1 MKSAQAES
9 DASRDR
15 QIMSN
20 KQPMNR
26 LTDFASSANA
36 AILLSVL
43 YPTLFAFSQN
53 WYTAS
58 GREWVLLAAL
68 AFAFGLMIA
77 VLYHVLTPFA
87 AVLLSRV
94 AGLDEETK
102 ARAIAQAIL
111 LAVACVVPFFL
122 LLDGTFRDMLDGPR
136 RVLALQIAV
145 LAAAAWLFRA
155 GHAAKYAAVLATA
168 SAASI
173 VGFAPSYLLAARPGK
188 AEIAKTQDF
197 ETATLKPKPNI
208 YFFIYDAYGSEQVY
222 TNNFG
227 FDNSKHYAELEKR
240 RFRVVHTLSNYAN
253 TWATTLSFFSG
264 SHHYY
269 AVNFRNDDTTSGRDV
284 LNGNAHNPVIETL
297 RQNGYRVQFVHAS
310 DYFAID
316 QGNLDI
322 AYAAKPRLNVLR
334 LYGSERLD
342 NLIGLRDAVSWARRL
357 DQQDNYLLER
367 IPAITKTD
375 AGPWFTFFWKPLP
388 NHSEKRVFF
397 TKQAG
402 FATKFIEGTQLANE
416 RMLLVVDRIIRDDPK
431 AIVVI
436 IGDHGAWRYAGAAY
450 MDPDPNK
457 AFKQY
462 GIAPQTATLDL
473 FGVMIAIRSGGLCDD
488 LVYPGLTPVNIM
500 RVVFACLAER
510 RDLLEGKAD
519 DISMFHVSNKL
530 WLTGR
535 EGKVLPEW
543 QALDAPK

>member
-1 MKSAQAES
+1 MA
-9 DASRDR
+9 
-15 QIMSN
+15 N
-20 KQPMNR
+20 KQPTNR
-26 LTDFASSANA
+26 LTAFAPSGTA

-58 GREWVLLAAL
+58 GREWVLLGGL
-68 AFAFGLMIA
+68 AFGFGLMVA
-77 VLYHVLTPFA
+77 VLYHVLAPLA

-94 AGLDEETK
+94 AGRDGKTK
-102 ARAIAQAIL
+102 AKPIAHAVL

-122 LLDGTFRDMLDGPR
+122 LLDGTFRDMLGGPR
-136 RVLALQIAV
+136 RVLALQLVV
-145 LAAAAWLFRA
+145 LAAAAWLFRR
-155 GHAAKYAAVLATA
+155 GHSAKYSAVLATA

-173 VGFAPSYLLAARPGK
+173 VSFAAIYLVAPRSGK

-197 ETATLKPKPNI
+197 ETATLKAKPNI

-222 TNNFG
+222 ANNFG

-269 AVNFRNDDTTSGRDV
+269 TMNFRNDDTTSGRDV
-284 LNGNAHNPVIETL
+284 LNGHAHNPVITTL
-297 RQNGYRVQFVHAS
+297 RRNGYRVQFVHAS
-310 DYFAID
+310 DYFVSD
-316 QGNLDI
+316 QGDLDI
-322 AYAAKPRLNVLR
+322 AYAAKPRLNILR

-342 NLIGLRDAVSWARRL
+342 DLVGLKDAASRARLL

-367 IPAITKTD
+367 IPEIAKAG
-375 AGPWFTFFWKPLP
+375 AGPWFTFFWQPLP

-402 FATKFIEGTQLANE
+402 FAATFIERTQQANE
-416 RMLLVVDRIIRDDPK
+416 RMLRVVDRIIRDDPS
-431 AIVVI
+431 AIVVV

-450 MDPDPNK
+450 RDPDPNK
-457 AFKQY
+457 AFEHY
-462 GIAPQTATLDL
+462 GITPQAATLDL
-473 FGVMIAIRSGGLCDD
+473 FGAMIAIRSGGLCDD
-488 LVYPGLTPVNIM
+488 LVYRGLTPVNIM

-510 RDLLEGKAD
+510 RDVLQGKAD
-519 DISMFHVSNKL
+519 DISMFHVNNRL

-535 EGKVLPEW
+535 EGTMLPVW
-543 QALDAPK
+543 QAFDPPK

>member
-1 MKSAQAES
+1 MKRAQAGGDS
-9 DASRDR
+9 ARDR

-20 KQPMNR
+20 KQLTNR
-26 LTDFASSANA
+26 VTDFASSANA

-43 YPTLFAFSQN
+43 YPTLFAFSHN
-53 WYTAS
+53 WYTTS
-58 GREWVLLAAL
+58 GREWVLLAAS
-68 AFAFGLMIA
+68 AVAFGLMIA
-77 VLYHVLTPFA
+77 VLYHVLTPWTA
-87 AVLLSRV
+87 MLLSRV
-94 AGLDEETK
+94 AGLDEETA

-111 LAVACVVPFFL
+111 LAVACIVPFFL

-136 RVLALQIAV
+136 RVLALEIAA
-145 LAAAAWLFRA
+145 LAAAAWLFRT
-155 GHAAKYAAVLATA
+155 GHAAKYSAVLATA

-173 VGFAPSYLLAARPGK
+173 VSFAPSYLLAARSGK
-188 AEIAKTQDF
+188 AEIAKAQDF
-197 ETATLKPKPNI
+197 ETAKLKPKPNI
-208 YFFIYDAYGSEQVY
+208 YFFIYDAYGSTQVY

-227 FDNSKHYAELEKR
+227 FDNSKQYAELEKR

-310 DYFAID
+310 DYFASD
-316 QGNLDI
+316 QGDLDI
-322 AYAAKPRLNVLR
+322 AYAATPRLNVLR

-342 NLIGLRDAVSWARRL
+342 DLVGLKDAVSSARL
-357 DQQDNYLLER
+357 LHQQDNYLLER
-367 IPAITKTD
+367 IPEITRTD

-397 TKQAG
+397 TRQAG
-402 FATKFIEGTQLANE
+402 FPAQFIERTQQANE
-416 RMLLVVDRIIRDDPK
+416 RMLLIVDRIIRDDPN

-457 AFKQY
+457 AFKRY
-462 GIAPQTATLDL
+462 GIAPQAATLDL

-500 RVVFACLAER
+500 RVVFACLGER
-510 RDLLEGKAD
+510 RDLLERKAD
-519 DISMFHVSNKL
+519 DISMFHVNNKL

-535 EGKVLPEW
+535 DGRVLPDW
-543 QALDAPK
+543 QALEAPK